1 LNESELGFVT
11 GEGITRFPAGIA
23 RESNKTHKDIT
34 VTDEIFSSLIRSNI
48 FLFQKKYFGGRIF
61 EF

>member
-23 RESNKTHKDIT
+23 RESNKTPKDIA
-34 VTDEIFSSLIRSNI
+34 EELFSRLI
-48 FLFQKKYFGGRIF
+48 
-61 EF
+61 